1 MASSSYLGID
11 IGTTT
16 VKICLLGNDKQIL
29 KESNGPHNATISIPT
44 QPLWHEQ
51 DPKKILDVVFSK
63 LEEFRELFLAT
74 NLKFIGVSGQMH
86 DIILWQS
93 ASLKSNVETL
103 PKWYDE
109 NGSIEGRIS
118 TGYGSA
124 TLAWLSAHGLI
135 DYRWDRSGT
144 IIDLFNAVITGTEV
158 AYISTQQAYSWG
170 YCCGNNWTIK
180 DTDKRFPLHL
190 FPKIVNP
197 GFIVGQTKHNVSVLP
212 SNINVLVS
220 LGDLQTSLFPVI
232 QEDEAV
238 LNIGTS
244 SQISFLPRMPIDTN
258 AYPGLQKFPFF
269 YNKCL
274 NVAASLNGGNS
285 LDTFVEHITACC
297 KFLFQNTPEKLQLK
311 TDIFKEILGKPSESS
326 TGLLITPL
334 FRGER
339 HLPEMGASLQN
350 WTMGTMPVEF
360 AQSIARGVIM
370 NLATMLPDDLLSKH
384 HINSVRLLN
393 RATEF
398 VYLEETKKCYSSKK
412 IVVDNSSSLSAAYGA
427 ALFCASL

>member
-16 VKICLLGNDKQIL
+16 VKICLVGNDKQIL
-29 KESNGPHNATISIPT
+29 KESSVPHNATISIPT

-51 DPKKILDVVFSK
+51 DPKKILDVVFST
-63 LEEFRELFLAT
+63 LEEFSELCSST
-74 NLKFIGVSGQMH
+74 CLKFIGVSGQMH
-86 DIILWQS
+86 DIILWQN
-93 ASLKSNVETL
+93 ASLNSN
-103 PKWYDE
+103 
-109 NGSIEGRIS
+109 EG
-118 TGYGSA
+118 YKN
-124 TLAWLSAHGLI
+124 L
-135 DYRWDRSGT
+135 
-144 IIDLFNAVITGTEV
+144 
-158 AYISTQQAYSWG
+158 
-170 YCCGNNWTIK
+170 

-197 GFIVGQTKHNVSVLP
+197 GFIVGQTKHNVSKLP

-220 LGDLQTSLFPVI
+220 MGDLQTSLFPVI
-232 QEDEAV
+232 QDDEAV
-238 LNIGTS
+238 IHIGTS
-244 SQISFLPRMPIDTN
+244 SQISFLPRIPIHTN

-269 YNKCL
+269 NNKCL
-274 NVAASLNGGNS
+274 SVAASLNGGNC

-297 KFLFQNTPEKLQLK
+297 RFLFQNTPELHLK

-326 TGLLITPL
+326 TGLLVTPL

-339 HLPEMGASLQN
+339 HSPEIGASLQN
-350 WTMGTMPVEF
+350 WTAGTTPIEF
-360 AQSIARGVIM
+360 AQSIARGVIV
-370 NLATMLPDDLLSKH
+370 NLAAMLPDDLLSKH

-398 VYLEETKKCYSSKK
+398 VYLEEAKKCYSSKK
-412 IVVDNSSSLSAAYGA
+412 IIVDNSSSLSAAYGS